1 MKHIF
6 VFLQFLC
13 MTVLSYFGD
22 VLAFDIL
29 FVVQVLA
36 LILGIWAIRSVGE
49 NNWSV
54 YPVPNEGSTISTL
67 GAYRYVRHPM
77 YLALLLFFTVVAF
90 RANGPFSWTVYG
102 VLWITLV
109 TKILVEEHK
118 IVQKHAE
125 YTPYK
130 RVTKKRLIPFVW

>member
-1 MKHIF
+1 
-6 VFLQFLC
+6 

-77 YLALLLFFTVVAF
+77 YLALLLFLRSWHSGRMDHLVGLFMAF
-90 RANGPFSWTVYG
+90 YG
-102 VLWITLV
+102 LRWLL
-109 TKILVEEHK
+109 K
-118 IVQKHAE
+118 
-125 YTPYK
+125 
-130 RVTKKRLIPFVW
+130 F